1 MEQIERNEYPLPQEE
16 TLDIKK
22 LFFQVLGNWYWFAI
36 SIFAGLFISYL
47 VNRYSEQIYSVR
59 SSLIVKD
66 DENTRGLSGAEN
78 LIQGLKLVRNT
89 KSVQNEIGILK
100 SYTVAYQAISELPD
114 FWVSYVAVGRR
125 GIKESKLYTGCP
137 FVVTY
142 DSLTA
147 NITSYPAFVTILSP
161 DSYLLEID
169 DGMNVRKKMKFGERF
184 TNHAFDFAI
193 NLRFDVKPDDN
204 LIGKKYY
211 FTFNSLTALAK
222 AYQSKVTVDLNDKKG
237 SILTLTTSGFVA
249 EQEADYL
256 NKVMEVYIRRGL
268 DEKNQIADNT
278 VKFIDIQLREMEDS
292 LRTAEQNLLNFR
304 LQNRVID
311 ISKEGTSI
319 YTKLQRLQ
327 DQFLTLELS
336 NRYYTYLDDYLKT
349 KTDLADIVAPTSMGV
364 DDVQLNMLLQQI
376 SQTVIEYQTL
386 SYSAKPGS
394 PIAEEL
400 NNRIST
406 LRKTL
411 EEKVSSLQ
419 EANGVAKREISR
431 QVKLIEDE
439 LMKLPYQ
446 ERMLINIEREY
457 NLVDKLYTYLM
468 EKRAEAAIAKASNIP
483 DNKVLDFALPVN
495 ATQIKPNRKMNYIM
509 GFIVGLGLPFVVIVL
524 FNILNTR
531 IVDLKI
537 IAQKTSVP
545 LLGTVGH
552 NRFNSELP
560 TIDKPKSTLAESF
573 RGLRTNLQYLLRD
586 PEKKVIAISSTIS
599 GEGKTFIAANLA
611 AIIATTGKRVLI
623 VGMDLR
629 KPKLHRYF
637 GGETQIGLS
646 TYLIGRSSFND
657 AVQQTAVENLY
668 MVAAGPIPPNPAEL
682 IGSETMD
689 RFINEAKRDFDFV
702 IIDTPPVAVVTDALL
717 TSRFSNI
724 LLYVVRFNYS
734 DVEVL
739 KLVEDIRKNGEQQSL
754 AIVVNDL
761 QQNRRYGYAYTYG
774 YSYNYGYSYGY
785 GRGYGYSQKGDGGY
799 YADDEPPITWKERFK
814 RLF

>member
-47 VNRYSEQIYSVR
+47 VNRYSEQIYSVT

-137 FVVTY
+137 FVIIY

-147 NITSYPAFVTILSP
+147 NITNYPAFVTILSP

-169 DGMNVRKKMKFGERF
+169 DGMNVRNKMKFGERF
-184 TNHAFDFAI
+184 SNRAFDFAI
-193 NLRFDVKPDDN
+193 NLRPNVKPDDN

-249 EQEADYL
+249 DQEADYL

-292 LRTAEQNLLNFR
+292 LRIAEQNLLNFR

-336 NRYYTYLDDYLKT
+336 NRYYSYLDDYLKT

-376 SQTVIEYQTL
+376 SQTVIENQTL

-394 PIAEEL
+394 PIADEL

-419 EANGVAKREISR
+419 EANGVAKREVSR

-495 ATQIKPNRKMNYIM
+495 ATQIKPNGKMNYL
-509 GFIVGLGLPFVVIVL
+509 LGLVFGISLPLAVIVL
-524 FNILNTR
+524 FNFLNTR

-552 NRFNSELP
+552 NRFNSDLP

-637 GGETQIGLS
+637 GGETQTGLS
-646 TYLIGRSSFND
+646 TYLIGRSTIND
-657 AVQQTAVENLY
+657 IVQRTAVENLY

-682 IGSETMD
+682 IGSDAMD
-689 RFINEAKRDFDFV
+689 RFINEAKSIFDFV
-702 IIDTPPVAVVTDALL
+702 VIDTPPVAVVTDALL

-724 LLYVVRFNYS
+724 LLYVVRFDYS

-739 KLVEDIRKNGEQQSL
+739 KLVEEIRKNGEQQSL

-761 QQNRRYGYAYTYG
+761 QHKRRYGYAYSYG

-785 GRGYGYSQKGDGGY
+785 GRGYSYSQKGDGGY
-799 YADDEPPITWKERFK
+799 YTDDEPPITWKERFK

>member
-147 NITSYPAFVTILSP
+147 NITNYPAFVTILSP

-169 DGMNVRKKMKFGERF
+169 DGMNIRKKMKFGERF

-193 NLRFDVKPDDN
+193 NLRFVVKPDDN

-256 NKVMEVYIRRGL
+256 NKVMEVYIHRGL

-278 VKFIDIQLREMEDS
+278 VEFIDIQLREMEDS
-292 LRTAEQNLLNFR
+292 LRIAEQNLLNFR

-311 ISKEGTSI
+311 ISKEGSSI
-319 YTKLQRLQ
+319 YSKLQRLQ
-327 DQFLTLELS
+327 DQLLNLELS
-336 NRYYTYLDDYLKT
+336 YRYYTYLEDYLKT

-364 DDVQLNMLLQQI
+364 DDLQLNMLLQQI

-419 EANGVAKREISR
+419 EANGVAKREIRR

-495 ATQIKPNRKMNYIM
+495 ATQIKPNRKINYLIGFVLGLGIPFIVILVFNYI
-509 GFIVGLGLPFVVIVL
+509 
-524 FNILNTR
+524 NTR
-531 IVDLKI
+531 IVDLKTI
-537 IAQKTSVP
+537 SQKTSIP

-552 NRFNSELP
+552 NRFNSDLP

-586 PEKKVIAISSTIS
+586 PDKKVIAISSTIS
-599 GEGKTFIAANLA
+599 GEGKTFVAANLA

-637 GGETQIGLS
+637 GGETHNGLS
-646 TYLIGRSSFND
+646 TYLIGRDSFEGIVHETRV
-657 AVQQTAVENLY
+657 ANLY
-668 MVAAGPIPPNPAEL
+668 IVAAGPIPPNPAEL
-682 IGSETMD
+682 IGSEAMD
-689 RFINEAKRDFDFV
+689 RFINEAKSVFDFIV
-702 IIDTPPVAVVTDALL
+702 IDTPPVAVVTDALL
-717 TSRFSNI
+717 TARFSNI
-724 LLYVVRFNYS
+724 LLYVVRFDYS

-761 QQNRRYGYAYTYG
+761 QHKRSYG
-774 YSYNYGYSYGY
+774 YSYSYGYTYGYGYSYGS
-785 GRGYGYSQKGDGGY
+785 GYGYSQKEDGGY
-799 YADDEPPITWKERFK
+799 YSDDEPPLSWKEKFK